1 MAISI
6 LVISPSAFCFW
17 EEFSSLLYSIQV
29 KNKAED
35 AFKLKKSEKLE
46 QMHNKLKKMEIEK
59 EGRNWSYDISVH
71 VWGLGVE
78 NWKEKYLRTR
88 HILCGG
94 H

>member
-46 QMHNKLKKMEIEK
+46 QMHNKLKK
-59 EGRNWSYDISVH
+59 
-71 VWGLGVE
+71 
-78 NWKEKYLRTR
+78 WK
-88 HILCGG
+88 
-94 H
+94 